1 MKFSPKTVDLLKNFA
16 SINTGLY
23 FTKGNTLRTMSPQK
37 NVLCEAVV
45 EDTFPQDFAIY
56 DLTNLLSVL
65 GLGSEQPEV
74 EFTPSSIVVNFL
86 NGRSKINYRF
96 TEKSMITV
104 PPDKNLTLPT
114 VDVKF
119 TLTEN
124 DLAWIQKTAS
134 TLRSPNVA
142 VSSDGDTAS
151 IWCFDEKDSSQPTN
165 SVDVGLVSDK
175 KYRLIFKTENLKM
188 IPGTYDVEISSKGIA
203 HFKNSAQNI
212 QYWIAIESTS
222 TFGN

>member
-1 MKFSPKTVDLLKNFA
+1 MKLSEQTVNLLKNF
-16 SINTGLY
+16 STINSGLF
-23 FTKGNTLRTMSPQK
+23 FTKGNTIRTMSPQK

-56 DLTNLLSVL
+56 DLNNFLSVL
-65 GLGSEQPEV
+65 SLSKDSDI
-74 EFTPSSIVVNFL
+74 EFTDTSAVIKCL
-86 NGRSKINYRF
+86 AGRSKINYRF

-104 PPDKNLTLPT
+104 PPDKNLTLPS

-119 TLTEN
+119 TLTED
-124 DLAWIQKTAS
+124 DLAWIMKTS
-134 TLRSPNVA
+134 SILSSPNVA

-165 SVDVGLVSDK
+165 SVDVGLPADK
-175 KYRLIFKTENLKM
+175 KYRLIFKTDNLKL
-188 IPGTYDVEISSKGIA
+188 IPGSYDVEISSKGIA
-203 HFKNSAQNI
+203 HFKNTTKNI

-222 TFGN
+222 SFGG